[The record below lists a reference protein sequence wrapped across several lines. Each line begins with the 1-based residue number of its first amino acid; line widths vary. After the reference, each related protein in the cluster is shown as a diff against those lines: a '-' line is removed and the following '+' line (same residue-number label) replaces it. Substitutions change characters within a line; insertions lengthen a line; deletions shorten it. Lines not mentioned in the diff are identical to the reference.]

1 MKIYFLF
8 FTSAAL
14 AFALSCSKS
23 KTDSQG
29 CTGGVTDFQFGEP
42 FTLCYGTTAHAPD
55 DNVSLSIKFDEVYGD
70 SRCPMSPDILCV
82 WEGRVDVGLE
92 LSFGQTTKT
101 DTLSK
106 GGLGAD
112 NAKDSTAF
120 LDFKIKLLSVE
131 PYPGG
136 ADGQIPKEDYK
147 VKLVVNQ

>member
-1 MKIYFLF
+1 MKISLLF

-14 AFALSCSKS
+14 ALALSCSKS

-29 CTGGVTDFQFGEP
+29 CTDGVTDFQFGQP

-55 DNVSLSIKFDEVYGD
+55 DNVSLSIKFAEIYGD
-70 SRCPMSPDILCV
+70 SRCPKDVFCF

-92 LSFGQTTKT
+92 LSFGQTTRT

-106 GGLGAD
+106 SGLSAD

-131 PYPGG
+131 PYPDD

>member
-14 AFALSCSKS
+14 ALALSCSKS
-23 KTDSQG
+23 KTESQG
-29 CTGGVTDFQFGEP
+29 CTGGVTDFQYGEP

-55 DNVSLSIKFDEVYGD
+55 DNVTLSVKFAEVYGD
-70 SRCPMSPDILCV
+70 SRCPKDVFCF

-92 LSFGQTTKT
+92 LSFGQNTKV

-106 GGLGAD
+106 GGLAAE
-112 NAKDSTAF
+112 NVKDSTAF

-131 PYPGG
+131 PYPDDAGNP
-136 ADGQIPKEDYK
+136 IPKEDYK
-147 VKLVVNQ
+147 VKLIVNQ